1 MESIG
6 RRCRRAPA
14 LGLALG
20 LALLLVT
27 ALAAPSAWALGER
40 QFVRFEAGAQSVVLA
55 GQGRAAPLLVDP
67 FEHAGVRR
75 AVADLQGDIA
85 LVTGARPAL
94 GQAAGSADNVVIV
107 GTLGKSALIDRLAAE
122 GKIDAAALRGKW
134 EGYLIQVVPN
144 PMPGVARALVV
155 AGSDK
160 RGAIYGVYTLS
171 EQIGVSPWKWWA
183 DVVPARRATLA
194 VAAGTKIS
202 DAPVVQYRGIF
213 LNDEAPALTSWAKEK
228 YGGFNHRFY
237 EKVFELILR
246 MRGNYLWPAMWLPS
260 AFYADDAENGRLADE
275 MGIIMGTSHHEPMM
289 RAHAEWSRF
298 GKGPWDYSKNA
309 PALQDFWRD
318 GLRATRDYER
328 VITLGMRGDG
338 DEPMSEHD
346 NVDLLQK
353 IVSDQRAIIERET
366 GKASGEVPQMWAL
379 YKEVQGYY
387 ERGMRVPDDVLL
399 LWCDDN
405 WGNIRRLPT
414 AAERRRA
421 GGAGVYYHFDY
432 VGGPRS
438 YKWLNV
444 TPIPKIW
451 EQMHL
456 AWQHDAKRM
465 WIVNVGDLKPM
476 EVPIEFFLN
485 YAWNPAAW
493 PAERLPEYLRLWAAR
508 EFGPEHASEI
518 AGLVEGYTRF
528 NGRRKPEQL
537 EPGTYDVVHYD
548 EAGRV
553 EREYAALAER
563 ARKVAA
569 RLRPEQR
576 DAFFQLVQY
585 PVAASA
591 NMNALYVAAGL
602 NRHYATQFRSTT
614 NDMAARVRALY
625 QEDARLAQQYHALG
639 GGKWKHMMSQT
650 RFGYTGWDSPL
661 RNVLPAVQEIDV
673 PAAAEMGVAVEGGA
687 RASGAWGVSGL
698 TLPELDELSKK
709 PRYLDIFNRGRAP
722 FDFRIEASQPWVVLS
737 EVKGKV
743 SGERRV
749 TVDVRWDEVPPDAP
763 PAVLT
768 VVGANGARVKVDVPL
783 RRAAPLAAANAKG
796 FVETDGVVSIEAGHF
811 ARAVAPEGRSWLTIP
826 GHGRTLS
833 GVTTLPVAAPA
844 QDLGQGMRLEYDV
857 NLLRSGAVAVQVTL
871 APTLKFLPGA
881 GFRYAVSIDDEAPQ
895 VVNVHADE
903 SESHWA
909 KIVSDGAAV
918 FTTQHRVNAPGRH
931 VLKFWA
937 LDPGLVVQKLVID
950 AGGLKPSY
958 LGPPESPRL

>member
-1 MESIG
+1 MRSIG
-6 RRCRRAPA
+6 TQW
-14 LGLALG
+14 LGALALAMVAV
-20 LALLLVT
+20 LAPPP
-27 ALAAPSAWALGER
+27 AQALGER
-40 QFVRFEAGAQSVVLA
+40 PFVRSEAGAQSVLLA

-67 FEHAGVRR
+67 LDHAGVRR

-85 LVTGARPAL
+85 LVSGARPAL
-94 GQAAGSADNVVIV
+94 LQAAGAKLDHAVIV

-122 GKIDAAALRGKW
+122 GKIDGAALRGKW
-134 EGYLIQVVPN
+134 EGYLIKVVAN
-144 PMPGVARALVV
+144 PMPGVARALVI

-194 VAAGTKIS
+194 VAADTRVS

-246 MRGNYLWPAMWLPS
+246 MRGNYLWPAMWLPT
-260 AFYADDAENGRLADE
+260 AFYADDPENGRLADE

-298 GKGPWDYSKNA
+298 GKGAWDYGKNA
-309 PALQDFWRD
+309 PALQEFWRD
-318 GLRATRDYER
+318 GLRATRGYER

-346 NVDLLQK
+346 NIGLLQN
-353 IVSDQRAIIERET
+353 IVTDQRAIIERET
-366 GKASGEVPQMWAL
+366 GKASREVPQMWAL

-387 ERGMRVPDDVLL
+387 EKGMRVPDDVLL
-399 LWCDDN
+399 LWADDN

-414 AAERRRA
+414 SAERSRA

-485 YAWNPAAW
+485 YAWNPQAW
-493 PAERLPEYLRLWAAR
+493 PAERLPDYLRLWAAR
-508 EFGPEHASEI
+508 EFGTAEANEI
-518 AGLVEGYTRF
+518 ADLVAQYTRF

-537 EPGTYDVVHYD
+537 DPGTYNVVHYD
-548 EAGRV
+548 EAGRI
-553 EREYAALAER
+553 ERDYAALAER

-576 DAFFQLVQY
+576 DAFFQLVEY

-602 NRHYATQFRSTT
+602 NRHYATQFRATT

-625 QEDARLAQQYHALG
+625 QEDVRLARQYHALG

-650 RFGYTGWDSPL
+650 RFGYTSWDAPL

-673 PAAAEMGVAVEGGA
+673 PAAADMGVAVEGGA
-687 RASGAWGVSGL
+687 KASGAWGVT
-698 TLPELDELSKK
+698 TLSLPALDELTQQA
-709 PRYLDIFNRGRAP
+709 RYLDIFNRGRAP
-722 FDFRIEASQPWVVLS
+722 FDFRIESSQPWIVLS
-737 EVKGKV
+737 EVTGKV
-743 SGERRV
+743 DGERRV
-749 TVDVRWDEVPPDAP
+749 TVNVRWDQVPADAQ
-763 PAVLT
+763 PALLT
-768 VVGANGARVKVDVPL
+768 VAGANGARVQVAVPL
-783 RRAAPLAAANAKG
+783 RRAAALASANARG
-796 FVETDGVVSIEAGHF
+796 FVETDGVVSIEAAHF

-826 GHGRTLS
+826 GHGRTVS
-833 GVTTLPVAAPA
+833 GVTTLPVSAAALELIDPR
-844 QDLGQGMRLEYDV
+844 QGMRLEYDV
-857 NLLRSGAVAVQVTL
+857 HLLRGGPVALQVTL
-871 APTLKFLPGA
+871 APTLKFLPGK

-895 VVNVHADE
+895 VVNVHADA
-903 SESHWA
+903 SEAHWE

-918 FTTQHRVNAPGRH
+918 FTTRHQVQAPGRH